1 MQGLIIHGK
10 KLCVYSKN
18 SESHERVKQN
28 GEIGLQPGK
37 IDWDYDIIIQAR
49 ADGT

>member
-10 KLCVYSKN
+10 KLCLYPKS
-18 SESHERVKQN
+18 SGSHGRVKQN
-28 GEIGLQPGK
+28 GEIGLQSGK
-37 IDWDYDIIIQAR
+37 TDWDYDIIIQAR